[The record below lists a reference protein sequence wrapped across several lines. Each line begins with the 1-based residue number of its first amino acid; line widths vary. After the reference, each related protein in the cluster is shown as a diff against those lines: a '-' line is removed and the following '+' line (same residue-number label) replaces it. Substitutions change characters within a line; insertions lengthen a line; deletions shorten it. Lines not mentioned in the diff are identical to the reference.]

1 MMLSKH
7 ANIGF
12 DVTDNMTIF
21 EINSATDIL
30 NEYYED
36 LRKQAKEVQKT
47 ADGASSPST
56 HNVSD
61 GDLMDFLP

>member
-1 MMLSKH
+1 MLSKH

-21 EINSATDIL
+21 EINSATEVLD
-30 NEYYED
+30 EYYKE
-36 LRKQAKEVQKT
+36 LRKQAKEVQKA
-47 ADGASSPST
+47 ADGSSAPTT

>member
-1 MMLSKH
+1 MLSKH

-21 EINSATDIL
+21 EINSATEVLD
-30 NEYYED
+30 EYYKE

-47 ADGASSPST
+47 ADGSVST
-56 HNVSD
+56 TRNVSD

>member
-1 MMLSKH
+1 MLSKH

-21 EINSATDIL
+21 EINSATEVLD
-30 NEYYED
+30 EYYKE

-47 ADGASSPST
+47 ADGAVST
-56 HNVSD
+56 TRDVSD

>member
-1 MMLSKH
+1 MLSKH

-21 EINSATDIL
+21 EINSATEVLD
-30 NEYYED
+30 EYYKE

-47 ADGASSPST
+47 ADGVVST
-56 HNVSD
+56 TRDVSD

>member
-1 MMLSKH
+1 MLSKH

-21 EINSATDIL
+21 EINSATEVLD
-30 NEYYED
+30 EYYKE

-47 ADGASSPST
+47 ADGSSAPAT
-56 HNVSD
+56 HSVSD